1 MYFIYGTQNKAT
13 RKEKKKKEEEK
24 LIINTS
30 LSSFALSGVVCKFCY
45 Y

>member
-1 MYFIYGTQNKAT
+1 MELRIKLQER
-13 RKEKKKKEEEK
+13 RKKKKKEEEK